1 MSRSRVAHLTRASIV
16 LLAVALTMTGCT
28 MQPAGITKYK
38 LEHGTKL
45 AHEVVDD
52 AAARV
57 PAKLSKDSRY
67 ASIDDAVSCDGG
79 VKHGSQATT
88 SWDYGF
94 AQRLAAP
101 TSNGQLL
108 KLLSPQGT
116 EWKKTS
122 DEPIVTDGHT
132 DGREV
137 QWDSALVRY
146 VVSLF
151 GEGDDPRFALS
162 GTTACFNNEVSGI
175 AAG

>member
-1 MSRSRVAHLTRASIV
+1 
-16 LLAVALTMTGCT
+16 

-45 AHEVVDD
+45 AHGVVDD
-52 AAARV
+52 AASRV
-57 PAKLSKDSRY
+57 PADLLKGSHY
-67 ASIDDAVSCDGG
+67 ASLDDPIDCNGG

-88 SWDYGF
+88 SWDYTF
-94 AQRLAAP
+94 AQRLVAP

-108 KLLSPQGT
+108 KLLAPQGA

-122 DEPIVTDGHT
+122 DEPIVTDGRT

-137 QWDSALVRY
+137 KWDSALVRY

-151 GEGDDPRFALS
+151 GESDDPRFALS